1 LQSPFIRQFVAQ
13 TPQSF
18 FGRERFVDIVV
29 VVVVAGDVVD
39 VVGVDGGVELYG

>member
-18 FGRERFVDIVV
+18 FGQERFVDI
-29 VVVVAGDVVD
+29 VVVAGDVVD